1 MINVM
6 EKSYKVIKA
15 GRTLTIYDT
24 EHDAKVY
31 ARKVK
36 GYTKEQQT
44 NYRIEIPE
52 ITENCFC

>member
-1 MINVM
+1 M

-24 EHDAKVY
+24 EHDAKAY
-31 ARKVK
+31 AKKVN

-52 ITENCFC
+52 ITENYFC